1 LCFIAV
7 IFSIACSEIGPERFL
22 LWYRNADNP
31 REKIAKLVDND
42 QSILA
47 PITQYGSSLST

>member
-1 LCFIAV
+1 V
-7 IFSIACSEIGPERFL
+7 IYSIACSEIGPGRFL

-31 REKIAKLVDND
+31 TEKIAKLMDND